1 MLASWPSAVR
11 AVRGAT
17 ARVRVE
23 VSGPGRVLAAASPS
37 AEHCE
42 REYTATVRARRWAA
56 SPDTRR
62 NRHEIRLQHRYVL
75 VMATTITVIIG
86 AADPLVFE
94 DVQNIEITEAVIVS
108 TTNVHNGVEIPNFGH
123 AELATDVLDLG
134 FVSEDCA
141 ITIEKV
147 S

>member
-1 MLASWPSAVR
+1 
-11 AVRGAT
+11 
-17 ARVRVE
+17 
-23 VSGPGRVLAAASPS
+23 
-37 AEHCE
+37 
-42 REYTATVRARRWAA
+42 
-56 SPDTRR
+56 
-62 NRHEIRLQHRYVL
+62 
-75 VMATTITVIIG
+75 MATTITVIIG